1 MSGRGRRMIY
11 NVNLETF
18 IKHQKPEYRG
28 KISSDIPQF
37 RWTKR
42 QVYVINGGYRK
53 LLGKTLQRLS
63 LEQIIYN
70 QLLIVSLIIFDR
82 AYALK

>member
-18 IKHQKPEYRG
+18 IKPQKPEYRG

-37 RWTKR
+37 GLTKLR
-42 QVYVINGGYRK
+42 VYVINGGYRK
-53 LLGKTLQRLS
+53 LPGKTLQRLS
-63 LEQIIYN
+63 LEQIIYKSN
-70 QLLIVSLIIFDR
+70 TYCVPHHI
-82 AYALK
+82 